1 MSAATSEPTSPG
13 TAGSS
18 PMSSTT
24 EAAEPS
30 SSAAVVTAGAME
42 STAFHKERRSSVSLK
57 RHHDDDVDYEK
68 EDNNND
74 NNGSGSGSGG
84 KGGAD
89 EDEDS
94 NGALRH
100 TRTNSTASAASDGAD
115 TAMSESPATKKKR
128 ISIQLPE
135 HIRAQKQ
142 RDAAAAAAAANGD
155 GAGSPVLPRKPERS
169 SSLTHASPPSTPH
182 TPGHSPI
189 ARRLSM
195 TEDQKRA
202 NYTLSIARAL
212 RASYP
217 LSPVTDSSPGAVSPH
232 IQSIAA
238 TLEQSLF
245 ARHGGL
251 SLEYTAHVRDVAFNL
266 THSTALARRIVDG
279 RISIERV
286 SGMSWKEFADGEV
299 QREREERKEEDLVA
313 HLAPVDVAPGILPS
327 AKTAEKR

>member
-1 MSAATSEPTSPG
+1 M
-13 TAGSS
+13 
-18 PMSSTT
+18 
-24 EAAEPS
+24 
-30 SSAAVVTAGAME
+30 SSAAESAGGASSTAAVTAGTIE

-68 EDNNND
+68 EDNGN
-74 NNGSGSGSGG
+74 GSGG
-84 KGGAD
+84 KARAD
-89 EDEDS
+89 EDDDS
-94 NGALRH
+94 HRALRH

-135 HIRAQKQ
+135 QIRAQKQ
-142 RDAAAAAAAANGD
+142 RDAAAAAAAASGD
-155 GAGSPVLPRKPERS
+155 GTGSPMLPPKPERS
-169 SSLTHASPPSTPH
+169 SSLTHASPPTTPH
-182 TPGHSPI
+182 TPGHTPV

-195 TEDQKRA
+195 TDEQKRA
-202 NYTLSIARAL
+202 NYTLAIARAL

-232 IQSIAA
+232 IHSIAA

-245 ARHGGL
+245 VRHGGL

-279 RISIERV
+279 RVSLERV

-327 AKTAEKR
+327 AKTAEKP